1 MKETSRAFYKY
12 RRITLQT
19 WLPHRTGRGN
29 NWFFKLKKQTT
40 EASTASLEQG
50 SQGRE
55 FRTALIYKYSHLQ
68 LIKKKKETFSPL
80 PSVFSF
86 PFRGK
91 KKKKKWMQPLEA
103 ANRGGW
109 LSRISLP
116 FARSYKCIL
125 ESKQWRGYWRLST
138 FTHFRLNRARL
149 LAGKIIY
156 TAWTR
161 CPISGWGCRKEG
173 GEMRHSWYVPGL
185 GNQRSPRGHLCL

>member
-1 MKETSRAFYKY
+1 MKETSRVFYKY

-40 EASTASLEQG
+40 ETSTVSLEQG
-50 SQGRE
+50 SQGCE

-68 LIKKKKETFSPL
+68 LIKKKRKHSLLSP
-80 PSVFSF
+80 VCF
-86 PFRGK
+86 PFLSGK
-91 KKKKKWMQPLEA
+91 KKKKKRMQPLEA

-138 FTHFRLNRARL
+138 FTHFRLN
-149 LAGKIIY
+149 G
-156 TAWTR
+156 
-161 CPISGWGCRKEG
+161 PDS
-173 GEMRHSWYVPGL
+173 
-185 GNQRSPRGHLCL
+185 